1 MSLYYI
7 INNVYLLFNKYI
19 FELFMIDFILLL
31 IDLMNPS
38 ITIFIS
44 ESDVKLVV
52 ITIYSFIYLYIDLFC
67 LLTVQ

>member
-19 FELFMIDFILLL
+19 FELFTIDFILLL

-52 ITIYSFIYLYIDLFC
+52 ITIYLYTYLFF

>member
-1 MSLYYI
+1 
-7 INNVYLLFNKYI
+7 
-19 FELFMIDFILLL
+19 MIDFILLL